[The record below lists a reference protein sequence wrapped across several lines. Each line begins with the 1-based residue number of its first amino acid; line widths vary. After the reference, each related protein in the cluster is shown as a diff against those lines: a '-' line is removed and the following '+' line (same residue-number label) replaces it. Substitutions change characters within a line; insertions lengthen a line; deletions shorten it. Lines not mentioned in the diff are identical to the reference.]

1 MKPAPPVTKMVCRIN
16 ISLPQG
22 DQHAGMPRCCH
33 LPGKRSIV
41 IKKDGLSPSTPRSS
55 ISCLAGFYL
64 SRPPLVRGSGI
75 HHTPAW
81 FLRRFCHSFPAHRIK
96 INLLNIRS
104 HLGPKIL
111 FADYGF
117 AMRKPIIPARSAALP
132 RSNVN
137 PTSFTNSRFGD
148 VTGQH
153 AEVQCP
159 WRPAALARGLPD
171 RMAERRALGLVSS
184 STRVE
189 LVFYAVSHGDPR
201 P

>member
-111 FADYGF
+111 FADYRIRNEETDHPCQVCRTASLKRESDVLHQFSIRGCH
-117 AMRKPIIPARSAALP
+117 RPARRGPVPLASSSASERP
-132 RSNVN
+132 SRSDGR
-137 PTSFTNSRFGD
+137 TNSIGFGQQLD
-148 VTGQH
+148 AGGVG
-153 AEVQCP
+153 V
-159 WRPAALARGLPD
+159 L
-171 RMAERRALGLVSS
+171 RRQ
-184 STRVE
+184 
-189 LVFYAVSHGDPR
+189 PR
-201 P
+201 